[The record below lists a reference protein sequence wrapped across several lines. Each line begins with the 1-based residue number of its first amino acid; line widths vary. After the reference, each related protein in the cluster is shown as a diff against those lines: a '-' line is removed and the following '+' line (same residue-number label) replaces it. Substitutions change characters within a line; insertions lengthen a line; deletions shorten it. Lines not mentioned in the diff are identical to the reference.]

1 MRNVDLMKGKYC
13 VVIPA
18 HDTARTIGALVRE
31 IKRQGLDLV
40 VVDDGSR
47 DRTATVAAEE
57 GALVI
62 SHLRNEGKGRA
73 LRTAFEYAIRQGY
86 EGVVTMDG
94 DGQHDPL
101 EIPRFIREGERQ
113 HAGLVIGNR
122 LGNGETMPRLRRWA
136 NTAMSA
142 LISALARQRIPD
154 SQCGFRFIRR
164 EVLQSVPLRTSHFE
178 HEAELVFGAAARRWK
193 IVSVPIRS
201 IYRNER
207 SHIRPV
213 RDGLRFLRLLVASLI
228 GRGRHGSTGSPP
240 PHGAG
245 AAGLTRDSRCAS
257 PGGDGHDPAPSVH
270 PPAPRG

>member
-1 MRNVDLMKGKYC
+1 MRGKYC

-18 HDTARTIGALVRE
+18 HDTARTIGPLVRE
-31 IKRQGLDLV
+31 IKRQGLDPV
-40 VVDDGSR
+40 VIDDGSR
-47 DRTATVAAEE
+47 DRTAAVAAEA
-57 GALVI
+57 GAVVI

-73 LRTAFEYAIRQGY
+73 LRTAFEYAVRQGY
-86 EGVVTMDG
+86 QGVVTMDG

-101 EIPRFIREGERQ
+101 EIPHLIREGERQ

-122 LGNGETMPRLRRWA
+122 LVNGGAMPRLRRVA

-213 RDGLRFLRLLVASLI
+213 RDGLRFLWLLVASI
-228 GRGRHGSTGSPP
+228 S
-240 PHGAG
+240 
-245 AAGLTRDSRCAS
+245 
-257 PGGDGHDPAPSVH
+257 H
-270 PPAPRG
+270 PPFVGSWGSARRTEPPEGTPKGGG